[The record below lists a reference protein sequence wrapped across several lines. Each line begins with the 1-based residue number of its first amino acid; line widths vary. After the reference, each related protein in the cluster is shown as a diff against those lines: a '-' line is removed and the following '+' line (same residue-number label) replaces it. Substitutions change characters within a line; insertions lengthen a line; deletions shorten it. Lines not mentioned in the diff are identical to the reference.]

1 VRTHPVDTLLEQHCY
16 KSAVGLLQLVRFY
29 VCADVTTAI
38 AIVTL
43 AYTCKNLTS
52 RSKSDK
58 PSTSCVRTGTACPKL
73 STSLEQAVNNL

>member
-1 VRTHPVDTLLEQHCY
+1 VRIHPVDKLLEQHCY
-16 KSAVGLLQLVRFY
+16 KSAAALLQLVRFY
-29 VCADVTTAI
+29 VCTDVTTAI

-58 PSTSCVRTGTACPKL
+58 PSASCVHISTACPKL

>member
-1 VRTHPVDTLLEQHCY
+1 MRTHPVDTLLEQHCY

-58 PSTSCVRTGTACPKL
+58 PL
-73 STSLEQAVNNL
+73 SDLLQGCSNKPDTV